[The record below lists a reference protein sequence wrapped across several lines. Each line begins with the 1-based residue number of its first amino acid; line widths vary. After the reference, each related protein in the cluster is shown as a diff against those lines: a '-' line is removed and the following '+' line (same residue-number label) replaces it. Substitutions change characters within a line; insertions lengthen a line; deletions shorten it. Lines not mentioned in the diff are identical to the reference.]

1 MCSPSNETLTD
12 APTSSSI
19 PVHCKPA
26 EPEGKGDM
34 YWNIPLDVSTVNEI
48 DQIKSYPDVTSDKQ
62 YHGSQ
67 FEDTEISK
75 YWIVRVGRKKNL
87 IVNGCV
93 RHWGLGGRSKNA

>member
-1 MCSPSNETLTD
+1 M
-12 APTSSSI
+12 
-19 PVHCKPA
+19 HCEPA

-67 FEDTEISK
+67 FENDFPWLYVVLFT
-75 YWIVRVGRKKNL
+75 
-87 IVNGCV
+87 
-93 RHWGLGGRSKNA
+93 GLTWLDVQDLQCRSHSLKPAPPSQLQIGGAGGGGVQRFQNTG

>member
-1 MCSPSNETLTD
+1 MHFE
-12 APTSSSI
+12 
-19 PVHCKPA
+19 PA

-67 FEDTEISK
+67 FENDFPWLYYSHA
-75 YWIVRVGRKKNL
+75 
-87 IVNGCV
+87 
-93 RHWGLGGRSKNA
+93 RHGWMCKICNAGPIAWNPLPHLSYK